1 MSNEF
6 GPPIRLE
13 AQGQTVDQR
22 RQNDS
27 SQQQNSS
34 RAMSNRIGHAPVR
47 LEATTPESRQVR
59 MSDTSH
65 LTLPTGIQNSLG
77 LANPTAGQAVPCK
90 KSEISQQRNDGGA
103 VSTQI
108 GHTPVRLEAQGQTAV
123 QCRQNE
129 SLQQQNCSGAV
140 SSQVGYAPVRL
151 VPRAKPQISAG
162 RATLRSSRT
171 VVGQCHIRS
180 GHPFG

>member
-108 GHTPVRLEAQGQTAV
+108 GHTPVRLEAQGQTAF
-123 QCRQNE
+123 
-129 SLQQQNCSGAV
+129 
-140 SSQVGYAPVRL
+140 
-151 VPRAKPQISAG
+151 SAG
-162 RATLRSSRT
+162 KTRACSSRT
-171 VVGQCHIRS
+171 VAGQFQVKLGMHLFGWYRGPNRRS
-180 GHPFG
+180 VQAERLFAAAEQ